1 MANITHTYEDVVEA
15 LQIYVNNEIVTNQA
29 VGNRYILEDA
39 SSKRILLSRHYD
51 DGHTSKIYLTTSVK
65 KLVEYLN
72 KNQKTTKNDIQKS
85 YGEGPYNP
93 NTEILRALCRN
104 LRQIFKMSNEEN
116 WIISYR
122 PIRVRKDERFV
133 PSWDELMR
141 NGLIVYMTDNQQ
153 YLPSKVLDILF
164 RRVKSKLGYMLV
176 WPETCQIG
184 EFVTAKDYAEFCRK
198 NNVDFEK
205 PLAAILSNIFV
216 IRAKKIIDKFYYH
229 AEKSSSMLSE
239 FTIKNY
245 KGINELHLTGLR
257 QINLFV
263 GKNNVGKSNL
273 LEAISLY
280 VNNWN
285 FNTLI
290 QILGN
295 RCEKIDDFIKPTF
308 NQNENSLL
316 GNFSPILPYR
326 EISFLMRK
334 NNNTI
339 IMGEKRNFTQ
349 LALMY
354 AYYRRDSDTEANR
367 LYQLSPFSSRTSKIS
382 SNSELVLATTRQDN
396 DDSSAHTIS
405 TAASANTLN
414 LIRFTKSG
422 LDYTNYSKEDTR
434 ACLFINCKSLSTE
447 LAQQIWADFS
457 LSEKE
462 EEILSALKIIDEQ
475 IEGFNFINTD
485 GRIVPLVKMARL
497 VNGETKYIR
506 IPISELGDSL
516 VHVLNIIIAVLK
528 CQNGILLLDETESGL
543 HYTTQIKLWDMIY
556 TLAHKY
562 NVQIFAT
569 THSNDCIKAF
579 AESGIYRNN
588 ALLVRLSQKSE
599 RILPIYY
606 RDMEDV
612 KYAIN
617 NGIEGR

>member
-1 MANITHTYEDVVEA
+1 MANITHTYEDVVDA

-51 DGHTSKIYLTTSVK
+51 DGHTSKVYLTTSIK

-72 KNQKTTKNDIQKS
+72 KYQKATKNDVQKS
-85 YGEGPYNP
+85 FGDGKPNP
-93 NTEILRALCRN
+93 NTDILRAVCRN

-122 PIRVRKDERFV
+122 PIRVKENERFV
-133 PSWDELMR
+133 PSWDELVQS
-141 NGLIVYMTDNQQ
+141 GLVVYMTNNQQ
-153 YLPSKVLDILF
+153 YLPSKVLDVLL
-164 RRVKSKLGYMLV
+164 RRVKTKLGYVLV
-176 WPETCQIG
+176 WPEACQLG
-184 EFVTAKDYAEFCRK
+184 EFITVEDYAEFCNE
-198 NNVDFEK
+198 NNVNFEK
-205 PLAAILSNIFV
+205 PLAPILSKIFV

-229 AEKSSSMLSE
+229 SEKSSAMLSE
-239 FTIKNY
+239 FTVKNY

-280 VNNWN
+280 VNNWS
-285 FNTLI
+285 FNSLL

-295 RCEKIDDFIKPTF
+295 RREKTEDFTRPTF
-308 NQNENSLL
+308 NQSTNNLL

-334 NNNTI
+334 NNNAI
-339 IMGEKRNFTQ
+339 VLGGRKNFTQ

-354 AYYRRDSDTEANR
+354 AYYRKDSDTEANR
-367 LYQLSPFSSRTSKIS
+367 LYQLSPFSSRVSKIS
-382 SNSELVLATTRQDN
+382 SNAELVLAATKQEI
-396 DDSSAHTIS
+396 DDSTARIIKTDLSAD
-405 TAASANTLN
+405 TLN
-414 LIRFTKSG
+414 LIHFTKSG
-422 LDYTNYSKEDTR
+422 LDYTNYSREDAR
-434 ACLFINCKSLSTE
+434 ICLFVNCKSLSTE

-457 LSEKE
+457 LTEKE
-462 EEILSALKIIDEQ
+462 DEILSALKIIDEK
-475 IEGFNFINTD
+475 IEDFNFINMD
-485 GRIVPLVKMARL
+485 GRIVPLVKMTRL
-497 VNGETKYIR
+497 INGETRQIR

-516 VHVLNIIIAVLK
+516 VHILNIIIAVLK
-528 CQNGILLLDETESGL
+528 CQNGVLLLDEAESGL

-556 TLAHKY
+556 TIASRY

-579 AESGIYRNN
+579 AESGISGNN

-599 RILPIYY
+599 RLFPIYY

-612 KYAIN
+612 RYAIN

>member
-51 DGHTSKIYLTTSVK
+51 DGHTSKIYLTTSIK

-72 KNQKTTKNDIQKS
+72 KNQKAAKNDIQKS
-85 YGEGPYNP
+85 FGEGPYNP

-133 PSWDELMR
+133 PSWDELMQ
-141 NGLIVYMTDNQQ
+141 NGLIVYMTDNQR

-164 RRVKSKLGYMLV
+164 RRVKSKLGYVLV

-184 EFVTAKDYAEFCRK
+184 EFVTAEDYAEFCRK

-280 VNNWN
+280 VNNWS
-285 FNTLI
+285 FNSLL

-295 RCEKIDDFIKPTF
+295 RREKIDDFIKPTF
-308 NQNENSLL
+308 NQSEKSLL
-316 GNFSPILPYR
+316 ENFSPILPYR

-334 NNNTI
+334 NNNAI
-339 IMGEKRNFTQ
+339 ILGAKRNFTQ

-396 DDSSAHTIS
+396 DDSSARTIS
-405 TAASANTLN
+405 TDVSANTLN

-422 LDYTNYSKEDTR
+422 LDYTNYSKDEAR
-434 ACLFINCKSLSTE
+434 ACLYINCKSLSTE
-447 LAQQIWADFS
+447 LSQDLWADFS
-457 LSEKE
+457 LTEKE
-462 EEILSALKIIDEQ
+462 EEILDALRLIDEQ

-485 GRIVPLVKMARL
+485 GRIVPLVKIGRI
-497 VNGETKYIR
+497 VDGETKNIR

-528 CQNGILLLDETESGL
+528 CQNGVLLLDEVESGL
-543 HYTTQIKLWDMIY
+543 HYSTQNKLWKSIFE
-556 TLAHKY
+556 LAKNY

-579 AESGIYRNN
+579 AESG
-588 ALLVRLSQKSE
+588 ASSDEAMMARLSVKTGKVE
-599 RILPIYY
+599 PIYY
-606 RDMEDV
+606 RDLHDILLGLQ
-612 KYAIN
+612 YQ
-617 NGIEGR
+617 IEGR